1 MKLIKQTKL
10 YFKQGNSDKVYEA
23 DLCEVG
29 EGQYIVNFRYGRK
42 GNSLNEGS
50 KTVFPVSLEEAEK
63 VYEKLVS
70 SKTKKGYQEEVQQ
83 TNVTPTIA
91 TPEVISTS
99 DDGELTPEQARK
111 KAVLAHLAGQAGG
124 RKWAISRAMWRAGE
138 LYIKEATPHILKLL
152 SFEGTEMH
160 EYSGLWALGRCG
172 SSQPEVVARLQKGY
186 QSDDDKI
193 KRIAANALV
202 LQAKGKERRAFL
214 NGIIAKLPTA
224 LQDQV
229 RGGNPQTLLRLMNEY
244 KQNPKNRSFSFITD
258 LYLLTDDY
266 AHIRTALATF
276 IRDLPFQAGY
286 FRYLRHIFKAAELR
300 QDGQIYGLMAYR
312 IEAEKENFKIPKYS
326 SSSVWIGRKWY
337 KPKQELKKDNSALA
351 YSNKTRDY
359 LTRRISRTL
368 KRFADLEDLNYIKV
382 ATGILLQFDDKKDLT
397 TARKIKRWSYSNKT
411 RRWTS
416 RTTHFDT
423 YSKFNTLY
431 QILYGNSK
439 RYQFD
444 KVYKEWVC
452 VNGFIP
458 GTAEPKDRE
467 ELHPHLWD
475 QMPQALTH
483 LIIGGKSERVIDFAL
498 RAFRAN
504 PKYKEYEA
512 RFDLPLVIQ
521 LIKKSARSANLFG
534 LELALKRYDAAN
546 PQLPLVLAMINSEVA
561 AIREQAFTWISDNY
575 SHFFSETGFVKDL
588 MTHESKA
595 IRSWMSSQ
603 LNDIIKHLDANKRRI
618 LTTRIVGHIMNMRGD
633 NQNILVKEYADMLS
647 ANFAEELRNL
657 NVDVLGDMLEHPL
670 VEAQLFATRCLVNHN
685 VEPDRLPVEYVQR
698 LINSNTAELRGSG
711 IELLKGFSDM
721 ALAAQQDLLIKC
733 SISKLADLRTAV
745 RPLIGK
751 LAKNFDDF
759 AAEAVHKY
767 LPILLRK
774 ETYEG
779 LHEDVFKLLSNEL
792 EQHLHIVERKMIFRL
807 LNSDHSKAN
816 GLACILVDRYVPAKS
831 LTMRSI
837 IRFADH
843 EILAARQL
851 AAKMFNNNIAR
862 VKYERDEAV
871 RILDAK
877 WDDARAFAFD
887 FFRKN
892 FTKEDWTPQLLVS
905 ICDSVRKDVQAFGRE
920 LITKFFEDDHGEEY
934 LTKLS
939 QHPRP
944 ELQLFA
950 TNYLERFATDNID
963 RIKDL
968 DLYFITILSHVNKA
982 RVAKD
987 RILQF
992 LYKESMKHHEVAA
1005 LFANILDRLSA
1016 TVAIGDKGMAIAM
1029 MRDIHE
1035 KYPNIDV
1042 PLTFKA
1048 APVYTK

>member
-10 YFKQGNSDKVYEA
+10 SFQQGSSDKVYEV

-29 EGQYIVNFRYGRK
+29 VDQYVVNFRYGRK

-50 KTVFPVSLEEAEK
+50 KTVFPVALAEAEK
-63 VYEKLVS
+63 VFEKLVS
-70 SKTKKGYQEEVQQ
+70 SKTKKGYTEVKAAA
-83 TNVTPTIA
+83 PATIA
-91 TPEVISTS
+91 PVVTTKEETG
-99 DDGELTPEQARK
+99 DLTPEQARK

-124 RKWAISRAMWRAGE
+124 RKWSISRAMWRAGE
-138 LYIKEATPHILKLL
+138 LYIKEATPHLLKLL

-160 EYSGLWALGRCG
+160 EYSGLWALGRCANG
-172 SSQPEVVARLQKGY
+172 EEAVIERLQKAY
-186 QSDDDKI
+186 QSDKDKI
-193 KRIAANALV
+193 KRVAANALV
-202 LQAKGKERRAFL
+202 LQAKGKARKDFM
-214 NGIIAKLPTA
+214 NGVLAKLSTA

-229 RGGNPQTLLRLMNEY
+229 RSGTSQTLLRLLNEY
-244 KQNPKNRSFSFITD
+244 KSNPKNRSFSFITD
-258 LYLLTDDY
+258 LYLLADDY
-266 AHIRTALATF
+266 AHVRSALAKY
-276 IRDLPFQAGY
+276 IKDLPFQAGY

-312 IEAEKENFKIPKYS
+312 IEAEKENFKMPKYGS
-326 SSSVWIGRKWY
+326 GTVWINRKSY
-337 KPKQELKKDNSALA
+337 KPKEELKKDNSDLA
-351 YSNKTRDY
+351 YSDKTRSY

-368 KRFADLEDLNYIKV
+368 KRFADLEDLNYIKI
-382 ATGILLQFDDKKDLT
+382 ATGILLQFDDAKDLT
-397 TARKIKRWSYSNKT
+397 PARKIKRWTYSNKS
-411 RRWTS
+411 RRWS
-416 RTTHFDT
+416 SKTTHFDT

-431 QILYGNSK
+431 QVLYGNSK

-444 KVYKEWVC
+444 KVHKEWVC
-452 VNGFIP
+452 TNGFIP
-458 GTAEPKDRE
+458 GTDQPTARE

-483 LIIGGKSERVIDFAL
+483 LIIEGKSERVIDFAL

-504 PKYKEYEA
+504 PKYKELEA
-512 RFDLPLVIQ
+512 RFNLPLIIE
-521 LIKKSARSANLFG
+521 LIKKGARSANLFG
-534 LELALKRYDAAN
+534 LELALKRYNAAA
-546 PQLPLVLAMINSEVA
+546 PQLSLVLTMLNSEVN
-561 AIREQAFTWISDNY
+561 AIRDQAFAWIEANY
-575 SHFFSETGFVKDL
+575 PYFFSETGFVKDL
-588 MTHESKA
+588 MTHKTTA
-595 IRSWMSSQ
+595 IRSWMSSH
-603 LNDIIKHLDANKRRI
+603 LNEIIKHLDNNKRRV
-618 LTTRIVGHIMNMRGD
+618 LVTRLVGHIMNMRGD
-633 NQNILVKEYADMLS
+633 NQNALVKEYADMLS
-647 ANFAEELRNL
+647 ANFPEELRSL

-670 VEAQLFATRCLVNHN
+670 MEAKLFATRCLVNHN
-685 VEPDRLPVEYVQR
+685 IEAERLPIDYVQR
-698 LINSNTAELRGSG
+698 LIKSTTAELRASG

-721 ALAAQQDLLIKC
+721 ALAAQQDLLIEC

-759 AAEAVHKY
+759 AAGAVHQY

-807 LNSDHSKAN
+807 LNSNHSK
-816 GLACILVDRYVPAKS
+816 GQTLACILVDRYVPAKS

-837 IRFADH
+837 IRFANH

-851 AAKMFNNNIAR
+851 AEKMFNNNIAR
-862 VKYERDEAV
+862 VKYERDEAL

-920 LITKFFEDDHGEEY
+920 LITKFFEDDNGEEY
-934 LTKLS
+934 LTKIS

-950 TNYLERFATDNID
+950 TNYLERFATDNVEK
-963 RIKDL
+963 IKEL
-968 DLYFITILSHVNKA
+968 ELYFITILSHVNKA

-992 LYKESMKHHEVAA
+992 LYKESMKHYEVAV
-1005 LFANILDRLSA
+1005 LFATILDRLSV
-1016 TVAIGDKGMAIAM
+1016 TVAIGDKGTAIAM
-1029 MRDIHE
+1029 MRDIQA
-1035 KYPNIDV
+1035 KYANIEV
-1042 PLTFKA
+1042 PVKLKA
-1048 APVYTK
+1048 APIYSK